1 MHPTGTGITEGVSI
15 KKQFASTRSPV
26 VNERRTRLC
35 HWLGLGLCA
44 SFHNL
49 ILLGNRKSTFSIKK
63 TLKTSA
69 TNSKRFSSQTSRG
82 RNRNRT
88 GKSRFSWKMAVETK
102 VGIHKHIHLVAILL
116 INCKCSSWVRLKRL
130 ISETVVQCYSMLPF
144 LTSNQITDGK
154 GFQSAKR
161 NNNSS
166 QLQKL

>member
-1 MHPTGTGITEGVSI
+1 
-15 KKQFASTRSPV
+15 
-26 VNERRTRLC
+26 
-35 HWLGLGLCA
+35 
-44 SFHNL
+44 
-49 ILLGNRKSTFSIKK
+49 
-63 TLKTSA
+63 
-69 TNSKRFSSQTSRG
+69 
-82 RNRNRT
+82 
-88 GKSRFSWKMAVETK
+88 MAVETK
-102 VGIHKHIHLVAILL
+102 VGIHKSIHLVAILL

>member
-35 HWLGLGLCA
+35 HWKGLGLCA

-49 ILLGNRKSTFSIKK
+49 ILLGDRKSTFSIKK
-63 TLKTSA
+63 LLKHLLLILKGSLP
-69 TNSKRFSSQTSRG
+69 KQVEEE
-82 RNRNRT
+82 NRNRT

-102 VGIHKHIHLVAILL
+102 VGIHKRIHLVAILL

-144 LTSNQITDGK
+144 LTSNQITDGR